1 MATTARPRPTASST
15 APPRGRCNRRRRHS
29 CVAFDGRSRS
39 CIQDGPVLPIDDE
52 DLAVADDPRA
62 RPILRTISQDGTS
75 YRQLTMPWS
84 QGVALQIARDLSEL
98 ESTLHQLRLRLVLLT
113 LAGVAGA
120 AALGWVLAGRIVRP
134 VTRLRDAAED
144 IAATNDLTTPLPTD
158 GPGEVGSLAQSL
170 SSMMAALATSQ
181 EQQQRLVT
189 DASHELRT
197 PLTTLRTNVEHLQR
211 APDLPTEQRREV
223 LTDIEVESRELT
235 DLVNELVEL
244 STDRSSTDEEP
255 EVVDLADL
263 AQTVAARAQR
273 RTGRVIVVAHTGE
286 SLVSVRPRMVE
297 RAIANLVDNAIKYSP
312 VDTDIDVTVAGPS
325 LVVRDRG
332 PGIDADDQPHVFDRF
347 YRATTAR
354 TAPGSG
360 LGPGHRAPDRRAPRG
375 RGVGGQRGRRRRDR
389 RHAPAAGGGAVVA
402 GACIF
407 QVIGVESAGWRPPRP
422 TPRPTAIRGPWPSS
436 GRCWP
441 APRSRSRSV
450 STAGAT
456 TRPGRPCSRWA
467 SVAPS
472 T

>member
-1 MATTARPRPTASST
+1 MSLRWRIALGLALVAALVGTFAAVGAYVTTARQIRSGVDETMLARAAGLDPFGRRDADDRP
-15 APPRGRCNRRRRHS
+15 PPADRFVHCPSPGALQPAAAAQL
-29 CVAFDGRSRS
+29 VTFDGRSRS
-39 CIQDGPVLPIDDE
+39 CIQGGPALPIDDE
-52 DLAVADDPRA
+52 DLTVASDSQTAPV
-62 RPILRTISQDGTS
+62 LRTISQDGTS

-84 QGVALQIARDLSEL
+84 QGVALQIARDLSEM
-98 ESTLHQLRLRLVLLT
+98 ESTLQRLRLRLVLLT

-170 SSMMAALATSQ
+170 SSMMAALATSR

-211 APDLPTEQRREV
+211 APDLPAEQRREV
-223 LTDIEVESRELT
+223 LSDIEVESRELT

-244 STDRSSTDEEP
+244 STDRSSTDEDP

-263 AQTVAARAQR
+263 ANTVAARAQR
-273 RTGRVIVVAHTGE
+273 RTGRVIAVAHTGG
-286 SLVSVRPRMVE
+286 SLVSVRPRMLE
-297 RAIANLVDNAIKYSP
+297 RAIANLVDNAVKYSP
-312 VDTDIDVTVAGPS
+312 ADTEIDVTVTGPN

-332 PGIDADDQPHVFDRF
+332 PGIDATDQPHVFDRF

-360 LGPGHRAPDRRAPRG
+360 LGLAIVRQIVERHGGEVWAANAPD
-375 RGVGGQRGRRRRDR
+375 
-389 RHAPAAGGGAVVA
+389 GGATV
-402 GACIF
+402 GM
-407 QVIGVESAGWRPPRP
+407 RLP
-422 TPRPTAIRGPWPSS
+422 
-436 GRCWP
+436 P
-441 APRSRSRSV
+441 APV
-450 STAGAT
+450 S
-456 TRPGRPCSRWA
+456 
-467 SVAPS
+467 
-472 T
+472 

>member
-1 MATTARPRPTASST
+1 VSLRWRIALGLALVAALVGTIAGVGAYVTTVGQLRSAVDETMLARAAGLDPFGRQDGDDRPPQADRFVHCPTAG
-15 APPRGRCNRRRRHS
+15 ALQPAAAAQL
-29 CVAFDGRSRS
+29 VAFDGRSRS

-52 DLAVADDPRA
+52 DLAVANDPRA

-98 ESTLHQLRLRLVLLT
+98 ESTLQQLRLRLVLLT

-211 APDLPTEQRREV
+211 APDLPTEQRQEV
-223 LTDIEVESRELT
+223 LADIEVESRELT

-297 RAIANLVDNAIKYSP
+297 RAISNLVDNGIKYSP
-312 VDTDIDVTVAGPS
+312 VDTTIDVTVAGPS
-325 LVVRDRG
+325 LVVRDHG

-360 LGPGHRAPDRRAPRG
+360 LGLAIVRQIVERH
-375 RGVGGQRGRRRRDR
+375 GGEVW
-389 RHAPAAGGGAVVA
+389 AANAADGGATVGMRLPPA
-402 GACIF
+402 GA
-407 QVIGVESAGWRPPRP
+407 P
-422 TPRPTAIRGPWPSS
+422 
-436 GRCWP
+436 
-441 APRSRSRSV
+441 
-450 STAGAT
+450 
-456 TRPGRPCSRWA
+456 
-467 SVAPS
+467 
-472 T
+472 